1 MKKIADLQDL
11 MIEQLR
17 EIYDAEVQLIPFIK
31 KLAFEVSDEK
41 LKELLVTYDNNT
53 ADNQLI
59 LKQVFNDLFTQKR
72 GEKNTIM
79 RRMIYQTEEL
89 SDRCIDYKVKDAA
102 IITSVQHII
111 HFKIATYGAAAT
123 YANIMGLYDDATKLH
138 NLLELEKRMDT
149 QLKVLA
155 DAVVDRKAYLE
166 EV

>member
-17 EIYDAEVQLIPFIK
+17 EIYDAEVQLIPFVQ
-31 KLAFEVSDEK
+31 KLTLEVSDDK
-41 LKELLVTYDNNT
+41 LKELLVEYNNTT

-89 SDRCIDYKVKDAA
+89 LDRCIDFKVKDAA

-138 NLLELEKRMDT
+138 NMLELEKRMDV

-155 DAVVDRKAYLE
+155 DGVVDRKAYLE